1 MKTICL
7 DYDGSYNV
15 FPELFDMIIK
25 QCLKQGYKVILAT
38 MRYPQEED
46 SGLRELSKKI
56 KIYYTGRK
64 AKFIYLKNIGI
75 EPDLWIDDRPDFI
88 LNDARESR

>member
-25 QCLKQGYKVILAT
+25 EFAKKGHKVILAT

-46 SGLRELSKKI
+46 SGLKELSGKI
-56 KIYYTGRK
+56 KIYYTGRR
-64 AKFIYLKNIGI
+64 AKLTYLKNIGI

-88 LNDARESR
+88 LNDAKGE

>member
-7 DYDGSYNV
+7 DYDGSFTE

-25 QCLKQGYKVILAT
+25 ESSRLKYKVILAT
-38 MRYPQEED
+38 MRYPHEED
-46 SGLRELSKKI
+46 LFLKEINNRISV
-56 KIYYTGRK
+56 YYTSRK
-64 AKFIYLKNIGI
+64 AKLPYLESMGI

-88 LNDARESR
+88 LNNASK